1 MALQPVQDPHVHEL
15 RVLTINPGHLKE
27 FVQVSEKA
35 LAHKTKEGG
44 TPSPCRPLHN
54 HPRA

>member
-1 MALQPVQDPHVHEL
+1 VQPVEDPHVHEL

-35 LAHKTKEGG
+35 LAHKTKEGALPHY
-44 TPSPCRPLHN
+44 TTTNAQRS
-54 HPRA
+54 

>member
-1 MALQPVQDPHVHEL
+1 VHEL

-44 TPSPCRPLHN
+44 SRASPLSPTTQPHA
-54 HPRA
+54 RAT